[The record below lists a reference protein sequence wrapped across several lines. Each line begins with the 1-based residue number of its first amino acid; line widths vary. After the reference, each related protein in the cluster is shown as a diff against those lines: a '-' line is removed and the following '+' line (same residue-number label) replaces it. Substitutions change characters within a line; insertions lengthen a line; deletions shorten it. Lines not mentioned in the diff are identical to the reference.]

1 MNETGLSAWTF
12 RASMRTMTRRMMA
25 GAAATATM
33 MMAGGCVN
41 VTAPDKPI
49 VINLN
54 ISITQEV
61 VYRLDGEA
69 KTLIQQ
75 NPGIF

>member
-1 MNETGLSAWTF
+1 MTIRMMTVLAATGLV
-12 RASMRTMTRRMMA
+12 
-25 GAAATATM
+25 G
-33 MMAGGCVN
+33 GGCVN
-41 VTAPDKPI
+41 ISAPDKPI

-54 ISITQEV
+54 INVTQEV

-69 KTLIQQ
+69 KALIQQ

>member
-1 MNETGLSAWTF
+1 MTARYEKLERTITVTTTSLIMLGLTV
-12 RASMRTMTRRMMA
+12 
-25 GAAATATM
+25 ATS
-33 MMAGGCVN
+33 GCIN

-49 VINLN
+49 EINLN
-54 ISITQEV
+54 INVTQEV

-69 KTLIQQ
+69 KSLIQQ

>member
-1 MNETGLSAWTF
+1 MSETGLTKP
-12 RASMRTMTRRMMA
+12 MRITTYVTMKRGISVAALVTAPMTMA
-25 GAAATATM
+25 G
-33 MMAGGCVN
+33 CIN

-49 VINLN
+49 EINLN
-54 ISITQEV
+54 INVTQEV

-69 KTLIQQ
+69 KSLIQQ

>member
-1 MNETGLSAWTF
+1 MIETGLTKLERITRF
-12 RASMRTMTRRMMA
+12 VNMRGVAAMVVA
-25 GAAATATM
+25 GAGV
-33 MMAGGCVN
+33 GGCVN

-54 ISITQEV
+54 INVTQQV

-69 KTLIQQ
+69 KALIQQ

>member
-1 MNETGLSAWTF
+1 MTSAMKRPLLATGTGSLIL
-12 RASMRTMTRRMMA
+12 
-25 GAAATATM
+25 TA
-33 MMAGGCVN
+33 CVN
-41 VTAPDKPI
+41 VSAPDKPI

-54 ISITQEV
+54 INVTQEV

-69 KTLIQQ
+69 KSLIQQ

>member
-1 MNETGLSAWTF
+1 MK
-12 RASMRTMTRRMMA
+12 RQVDRRMGSRWLARMA
-25 GAAATATM
+25 GMGIVATSL
-33 MMAGGCVN
+33 GGCVN
-41 VTAPDKPI
+41 ITAPDKPI

-61 VYRLDGEA
+61 VYRLDGKA
-69 KTLIQQ
+69 KTVIDE

>member
-1 MNETGLSAWTF
+1 MSSGLTMA
-12 RASMRTMTRRMMA
+12 RTVVM
-25 GAAATATM
+25 GTALA
-33 MMAGGCVN
+33 AGGCVN

-54 ISITQEV
+54 ISVTQEV
-61 VYRLDGEA
+61 VYKLDGQA
-69 KTLIQQ
+69 KSLIQQ

>member
-1 MNETGLSAWTF
+1 MSVTGLINRGGDTISAMVKRLAIGLGLAT
-12 RASMRTMTRRMMA
+12 
-25 GAAATATM
+25 GA
-33 MMAGGCVN
+33 CVN

-54 ISITQEV
+54 ISVTQEV
-61 VYRLDGEA
+61 VYRLDNEA
-69 KTLIQQ
+69 KSLIKQ